1 MITSLETFSQG
12 RPWPP
17 ADGDEKNRIAEHA
30 KNRKLYNELLTEI
43 FPKYAAYLGD
53 KQFDDKKIEII
64 LGLAGVATDN
74 YMDLLLGEDPEIEAP
89 VLYDCPHEEV
99 FIDDSRYGI
108 GLYEIS
114 EDGINVLS
122 PENVYLVTDV
132 GNIRKVTAYVAFAEF
147 KQGEK
152 SFVKFT
158 IHEPGSIS
166 HKVYAITDGKLGEKQ
181 DLAAFPDFAGI
192 TLSNPEEGQQDTGVD
207 ELLIVRV
214 NNSISSERYYGR
226 SDYTPSVHS
235 LIEALV
241 LSFARRSEVLA
252 KFSRPVPMV
261 PESAMRF
268 DHSKQRWVF
277 KTENAII
284 MKEGTQNAAYLT
296 WDAALG
302 SVDKEIEDLMS
313 QILIKLKISKVLLA
327 GENEGQAESGTALRI
342 RLIPTLSKVRKFASA
357 LLECVPRVLS
367 LKSKLDVAL
376 QLPDAIAFEPEDVK
390 IALQDGIPSDPM
402 EEAQIGLVRAQ
413 SIATLKTAGVLDNKA
428 AMRIAISYGILT
440 HEMLAPSED
449 TELEAVISQVSEDSI
464 QQGGF

>member
-1 MITSLETFSQG
+1 MITSLDIFTQG
-12 RPWPP
+12 KPWPP
-17 ADGDEKNRIAEHA
+17 NDADETARLAEHA

-43 FPKYAAYLGD
+43 FPKYAAYMGD
-53 KQFDDKKIEII
+53 KTHDDKKLEII
-64 LGLAGVATDN
+64 LGMAETATTN
-74 YMDLLLGEDPEIEAP
+74 YMDLLLGEDPEIVAP
-89 VLYDCPHEEV
+89 TLYECPHEEV

-114 EDGINVLS
+114 EDGISVLS
-122 PENVYLVTDV
+122 PENVYLVTDP
-132 GNIRKVTAYVAFAEF
+132 GNIRKVTAYVAFSEF

-152 SFVKFT
+152 AYVKFT

-166 HKVYAITDGKLGEKQ
+166 HKVYAIVDGKLGEKQ

-192 TLSNPEEGQQDTGVD
+192 TLTNPDEGRQDTGVD
-207 ELLIVRV
+207 DLLIVRV
-214 NNSISSERYYGR
+214 DNSLSSERYYGR

-268 DHSKQRWVF
+268 DHAKQRWVF

-284 MKEGTQNAAYLT
+284 LKEGQPTAGYMNPPSSLA
-296 WDAALG
+296 D
-302 SVDKEIEDLMS
+302 VEREIEQLFTQLLM
-313 QILIKLKISKVLLA
+313 KLKISKVLLA
-327 GENEGQAESGTALRI
+327 GENQGQAESGTALRI

-357 LLECVPRVLS
+357 LLVAAPLVMS

-376 QLPDAIAFEPEDVK
+376 SLPNAIAFEPDEVK
-390 IALQDGIPSDPM
+390 ITLQDGIPSDPM
-402 EEAQIGLVRAQ
+402 EEAQIGLVRSQ
-413 SIATLKTAGVLDNKA
+413 SIAALKTAGVLDNKA
-428 AMRIAISYGILT
+428 AMRVAIGYGILT
-440 HEMLAPSED
+440 HEMLAPSD
-449 TELEAVISQVSEDSI
+449 DAALEAVIQTVSDDSI